1 MNLRPTLYK
10 DVPGPSL
17 RLLSLASSADLRP
30 AVARLFTASC
40 ASNKRK
46 SDLRCSLWAVCDA
59 GNGRQAGLPVIEA
72 SSVAGVGKSAAAIA
86 PATATGIAE
95 AATATVGPATP
106 AAVAPGS
113 DVRMDVHRSLEQG

>member
-1 MNLRPTLYK
+1 M
-10 DVPGPSL
+10 V
-17 RLLSLASSADLRP
+17 
-30 AVARLFTASC
+30 
-40 ASNKRK
+40 
-46 SDLRCSLWAVCDA
+46 
-59 GNGRQAGLPVIEA
+59 GLPVSEA
-72 SSVAGVGKSAAAIA
+72 SSVAGVGKPAAAIG